1 MQGFCE
7 IWREIYPKAKMG
19 GIDKLK
25 FIDRCYI
32 LKNLFSLDPNTTYSV
47 SIMAIN
53 KYGKGERT
61 SAISASIG
69 K

>member
-1 MQGFCE
+1 
-7 IWREIYPKAKMG
+7 MG

>member
-1 MQGFCE
+1 
-7 IWREIYPKAKMG
+7 MG
-19 GIDKLK
+19 GMDKLK
-25 FIDRCYI
+25 LIDRCYF
-32 LKNLFSLDPNTTYSV
+32 LKKNNISLDPNTTYSV

-53 KYGKGERT
+53 QYGEGERT